1 MKNYYKATKR
11 VTVLH
16 NKIVSK
22 PEVATEMD
30 LYINEKVVK
39 KNSVKFNPKEARLN
53 NHQLHFVG

>member
-1 MKNYYKATKR
+1 M
-11 VTVLH
+11 LH